1 MNTCAPK
8 KVLTALYALVYVIS
22 SGGETLAIKALNYAD
37 PFPLYL
43 PGYTALLSN
52 QMWLLMLPIYLYSLS
67 HPNHPSQ
74 EVQKKYIEQQ
84 SVQQY
89 LKQYFVMAILT
100 FAITILRN
108 LSLNLLP
115 GSIFSLLISTSIA
128 FNMAL
133 NYFILKKSF
142 NPYHLLAAILCV
154 CSAISISSSGLTS
167 HDHNNINEKGV
178 LLALGAAFFIAVM
191 SVYQEHLQT
200 LWSDVNFRI
209 IEMTLVSSFI
219 ASILILAY
227 SALSGELSTWKSSLE
242 LTTQT
247 HSGLILV
254 SAISVALPI
263 LKLLVRNS
271 KYSTIQYS
279 SSFFFEFVQASSALS
294 CSVASILLFNEKWS
308 ASYVCAFFFMTF
320 SFIAYIQAKK
330 IARNSKSLHQKTH
343 INEVTLE
350 IQTYPLVVATQ
361 NPLSPSKG
369 SSHNSKTMIESW
381 Q

>member
-1 MNTCAPK
+1 MSTCAPK
-8 KVLTALYALVYVIS
+8 KVLTTVYALVYVIS

-37 PFPLYL
+37 PFPLFL

-67 HPNHPSQ
+67 NPYSSQ
-74 EVQKKYIEQQ
+74 EIQKKNIEQQ

-89 LKQYFVMAILT
+89 IKQYFVMAILT

-167 HDHNNINEKGV
+167 HDHNSINEKGV

-200 LWSDVNFRI
+200 IWSDVNFRI

-219 ASILILAY
+219 ASILILVY
-227 SALSGELSTWKSSLE
+227 STLSGELSTWKSSLE
-242 LTTQT
+242 LSTQT

-279 SSFFFEFVQASSALS
+279 SSFFFEFVQALSALS
-294 CSVASILLFNEKWS
+294 CSVASILFFNEKWS

-320 SFIAYIQAKK
+320 SFIAYIKAKK
-330 IARNSKSLHQKTH
+330 VASNSKNLLQKKH